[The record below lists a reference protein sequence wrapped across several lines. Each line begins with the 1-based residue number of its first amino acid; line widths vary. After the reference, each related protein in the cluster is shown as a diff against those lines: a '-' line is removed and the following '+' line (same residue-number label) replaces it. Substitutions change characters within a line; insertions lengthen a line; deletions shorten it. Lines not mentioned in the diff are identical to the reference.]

1 MAKPES
7 NWGHKDFQSSALPT
21 ELFRR
26 ITKDIENA
34 NFRDWVNGITSRRPK
49 PCDQYSLIKCSDRGV
64 RGREPIPAPNTR
76 RRAGPPPVRFQV
88 PASGWSP
95 RIEDVPKPD
104 RCSICR
110 PIHEL
115 RREGKGSGKCNCRW
129 RSPPR

>member
-1 MAKPES
+1 MLDKSFWWWRNPES

-64 RGREPIPAPNTR
+64 RGRGVN
-76 RRAGPPPVRFQV
+76 
-88 PASGWSP
+88 S
-95 RIEDVPKPD
+95 
-104 RCSICR
+104 CSEY
-110 PIHEL
+110 P
-115 RREGKGSGKCNCRW
+115 
-129 RSPPR
+129 